1 MIRRT
6 DRAIVQ
12 SLMPSDRVVLDPT
25 SERQLAARP
34 RLPRLRR
41 LAGTKVALLDIA
53 KPRGDRFL
61 DRLQQ
66 RFEAAGATVQRYR
79 KPTFTKPAPMDLRQ
93 EIAVQCGAVVEALA
107 D

>member
-1 MIRRT
+1 VSEPRI
-6 DRAIVQ
+6 
-12 SLMPSDRVVLDPT
+12 LLDPT
-25 SERQLAARP
+25 GERALAVRPRRERLAA
-34 RLPRLRR
+34 LS
-41 LAGTKVALLDIA
+41 GVTIGLLDIA

-66 RFEAAGATVQRYR
+66 RLEGAGATVRRYR
-79 KPTFTKPAPMDLRQ
+79 KPTFTKPAPVDLRQ

>member
-1 MIRRT
+1 MLRHAMSSGR
-6 DRAIVQ
+6 
-12 SLMPSDRVVLDPT
+12 SEPRVVLDPS

-34 RLPRLRR
+34 RLPRLGR
-41 LAGTKVALLDIA
+41 LEGTTVGLLDIA

-66 RFEAAGATVQRYR
+66 RFERAGATVLRFR
-79 KPTFTKPAPMDLRQ
+79 KPTFTKPAPVDLRQ
-93 EIAVQCGAVVEALA
+93 QIAVQCGAVVEALA